1 MLKFSPLNDE
11 KFFNPLYK
19 RQEISAK
26 EMADFEKLRLLL
38 EFLWQSLLNF
48 FVDCHARLVA
58 LSQ

>member
-26 EMADFEKLRLLL
+26 EMADFER
-38 EFLWQSLLNF
+38 
-48 FVDCHARLVA
+48 FVEI
-58 LSQ
+58 

>member
-26 EMADFEKLRLLL
+26 EMADFEKML
-38 EFLWQSLLNF
+38 EFIKQIYAKTL
-48 FVDCHARLVA
+48 AKMRMP
-58 LSQ
+58 LSQTP